1 MDKCLVHNLEPMQKT
16 NDMKRRFITLLTLSL
31 PLVFMSCEKNN
42 SQDDGLTI
50 SLTMSQPGNAGAVNQ
65 PPPSIV
71 SFTSGYVVVREVVF
85 DGDRNDGRSVS
96 ITEEKITTIDLRT
109 GTANPAFLMDIPA
122 GTYTSVNLGIEIQ
135 DETNRPSVVA
145 EGSYTNGT
153 GQVVPVRFEFNSGE
167 VFEANANTAVTLN
180 QNTPA
185 TAKISF
191 DPHVWFSTI
200 TRTQLDNAVR
210 TNGVVVISE
219 TSNAGLF
226 SIVAD
231 RLDNATQAVFR

>member
-1 MDKCLVHNLEPMQKT
+1 MVHILPRMQKLF
-16 NDMKRRFITLLTLSL
+16 DMKRQFITLSAFFLSIL
-31 PLVFMSCEKNN
+31 LLGCEKDN
-42 SQDDGLTI
+42 SSDDGLTI
-50 SLTMSQPGNAGAVNQ
+50 SLTMSQPGSAGAVN
-65 PPPSIV
+65 PPSSSVV
-71 SFTSGYVVVREVVF
+71 SFSSGYVVVREVVF

-96 ITEEKITTIDLRT
+96 ITEEKITTIDIRT
-109 GTANPAFLMDIPA
+109 GTANPPFLMDIPA

-135 DETNRPSVVA
+135 DETSRPSVVA
-145 EGSYTNGT
+145 EGSYTNGN

-167 VFEANANTAVTLN
+167 VFEANANTAVTLS